1 MAIFFKK
8 NCLYMYER
16 YKETEKQTTTVK
28 PPHKHIRDI
37 NQTLEKEKYLTYYL
51 LNLLHTSHYTLH
63 FTKSTQWRGM
73 QKKFSFQRLD
83 QL

>member
-37 NQTLEKEKYLTYYL
+37 NQTLEKENKKD
-51 LNLLHTSHYTLH
+51 LNLLLT
-63 FTKSTQWRGM
+63 
-73 QKKFSFQRLD
+73 
-83 QL
+83 

>member
-1 MAIFFKK
+1 MAIFSKE
-8 NCLYMYER
+8 NCLYKYER
-16 YKETEKQTTTVK
+16 YKEIEKQTTSVK

-37 NQTLEKEKYLTYYL
+37 
-51 LNLLHTSHYTLH
+51 LNLLHTSLHTTH

-83 QL
+83 HQD